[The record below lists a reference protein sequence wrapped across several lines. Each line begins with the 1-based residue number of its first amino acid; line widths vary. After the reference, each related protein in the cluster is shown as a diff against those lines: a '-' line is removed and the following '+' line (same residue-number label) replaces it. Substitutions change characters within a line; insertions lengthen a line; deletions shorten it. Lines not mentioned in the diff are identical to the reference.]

1 MLTTPTTPKQ
11 QAIVPPLDAA
21 DTQSANL
28 IDGNLAQLKTLFPE
42 AFKEGGVDFE
52 VLRQLLGAQVDEREE
67 KYGLNWHGKRRAR
80 QIALTPSTGTLRPC
94 PGESVDWDT
103 TQNLMI
109 EGDNL
114 EVLKLLQKS
123 YAGKV
128 KMIYIDPP
136 YNTGK
141 DFVYPDNFTDNIK
154 NYLELTGQ
162 TDGEGRKLSS
172 NTEASGRFH
181 TDWLNMMYPR
191 LKLAKNLLPKEGVV
205 FISCNDKE
213 VSRLL
218 SVMDEIF
225 GEENFVSQIVWQRSK
240 KGDAKLI
247 AQVHEYI
254 LCYVKDK
261 AAVFEQGI
269 WRKPKE
275 GAEAVLSKYS
285 EFKNALANKHDAIR
299 VAMMDWYRQLADDDA
314 RKAHKHYNWSD
325 DRGLYFPDNFA
336 GPDDGRASR
345 PRHEIIHP
353 VTRKACK
360 KPSTGWRWDEEKTN
374 WALAQMPI
382 RIHFGEDETTIPN
395 RKSYLSEIDSEPY
408 SSVFYRDGRS
418 ATLEVEELVGEG
430 WFQFPKNT
438 EVLAELI
445 ELVTKPEDVVLDFF
459 AGSGSTA
466 HAVMKVN
473 ALHASK
479 RRFLMVQLPEPVGK
493 EPYSTIADITKERL
507 RRAAT
512 KIGADCAR
520 KDSDTAQLSL
530 ENETKTPVKP
540 LDLGFKV
547 FKLDTSNIRAWN
559 PNPDELADTLM
570 AHTEHLA
577 AGRTEADVL
586 YEVLLKQGLD
596 LALPV
601 QRQVIAGHAV
611 YSVGAGALLV
621 CLARDVTGQGDTS
634 TGSVRTGENTS
645 TGSVRT
651 GEGAVRTGA
660 GEGTAQANAESIKAM
675 SESTVTAANA
685 EALALGMAHWH
696 TQLAAALGQTPAEL
710 HTRVVL
716 RDSLFDGDVAKTNL
730 TAILRQR
737 GLEDVRS
744 L

>member
-1 MLTTPTTPKQ
+1 MNIPIKHSPAS
-11 QAIVPPLDAA
+11 AIPPLDPAH
-21 DTQSANL
+21 TQSADL
-28 IDGNLAQLKTLFPE
+28 LKGNIAQLKALFPE
-42 AFKEGGVDFE
+42 AFKEGGIDFE
-52 VLRQLLGAQVDEREE
+52 VLKQLLGGQVDEREE

-191 LKLAKNLLPKEGVV
+191 LKLARNLLREDGV
-205 FISCNDKE
+205 I
-213 VSRLL
+213 VSSIEDGEIVNLRKLF
-218 SVMDEIF
+218 DEIF
-225 GEENFVSQIVWQRSK
+225 GEENFVVNAVWK
-240 KGDAKLI
+240 KKQGGGNDSI
-247 AQVHEYI
+247 NFVSEHEYLVMYAKNI
-254 LCYVKDK
+254 ASLRVNLDSEHVLDDALYPFNDSVNDYGLVTLDK
-261 AAVFEQGI
+261 SSIQFSQSLVFE
-269 WRKPKE
+269 
-275 GAEAVLSKYS
+275 
-285 EFKNALANKHDAIR
+285 IR
-299 VAMMDWYRQLADDDA
+299 DT
-314 RKAHKHYNWSD
+314 
-325 DRGLYFPDNFA
+325 A
-336 GPDDGRASR
+336 GNSYL
-345 PRHEIIHP
+345 PRI
-353 VTRKACK
+353 VKGKQSC
-360 KPSTGWRWDEEKTN
+360 WRWGRDKVEADFADLVFKDGKVYTRYYRPAGVVAKSLLTDSRFGRTETGKDEVKSLFDAEVFSYPKPNSLIRHFVSLCTN
-374 WALAQMPI
+374 
-382 RIHFGEDETTIPN
+382 
-395 RKSYLSEIDSEPY
+395 S
-408 SSVFYRDGRS
+408 
-418 ATLEVEELVGEG
+418 
-430 WFQFPKNT
+430 NT
-438 EVLAELI
+438 N
-445 ELVTKPEDVVLDFF
+445 DVCLDFF
-459 AGSGSTA
+459 AGSGTTGEAVLNQNKLDNGNRSYVLVQFPESLSIESKEQKTA
-466 HAVMKVN
+466 ADYCDR
-473 ALHASK
+473 L
-479 RRFLMVQLPEPVGK
+479 GK
-493 EPYSTIADITKERL
+493 PRNIAELTKERL
-507 RRAAT
+507 RRAAI
-512 KIGADCAR
+512 KIGAACAR
-520 KDSDTAQLSL
+520 NDSATAQLSL
-530 ENETKTPVKP
+530 ENEAKTPKKP

-577 AGRTEADVL
+577 AGRSEADVL

-601 QRQVIAGHAV
+601 QRQVIAGHTV
-611 YSVGAGALLV
+611 HSVGAGALLV
-621 CLARDVTGQGDTS
+621 CLARDVTGQWDTS
-634 TGSVRTGENTS
+634 TGSVRTGD
-645 TGSVRT
+645 VM
-651 GEGAVRTGA
+651 
-660 GEGTAQANAESIKAM
+660 AEFS
-675 SESTVTAANA
+675 VTAANA
-685 EALALGMAHWH
+685 EALALGIADWH
-696 TQLAAALGQTPAEL
+696 AQLAAALGQTPQEL